1 MLIAGWFLLPGIMNA
16 YPGTNVN
23 PLRDMRT
30 DYNRVRMTRIFGTAY
45 AAAELISGLK
55 LKETLSYD
63 YSIQK
68 DARYL
73 NALSGAGP
81 KSGSDAQSSKG
92 FFEYGKLISSTSLN
106 YIRTFA
112 EAFNTFYVKE
122 YAGVDPLNGST
133 LYVKNPPD
141 AEGRYDRT
149 LTADPDEA
157 QAIAYK
163 AADPKIA
170 GDLTNLFTYQWFDLG
185 FTFTYSLGGHS
196 FDKTGTYSETDGA
209 SEGNRNLPVYALDRW
224 QKPGDRTDVPRFV
237 LGRSDKV
244 SGGSSRF
251 VHSTDHL
258 RLKNLT
264 FGVILPHAWTDK
276 VWLDKVRLYF
286 SGNNLLSWAKW
297 KQYDPEVPVSGE
309 VFCETPPMRTF
320 SFGAEINF

>member
-1 MLIAGWFLLPGIMNA
+1 MNA

-122 YAGVDPLNGST
+122 YAGVDPLNGSA
-133 LYVKNPPD
+133 LYVKNTPD

-170 GDLTNLFTYQWFDLG
+170 
-185 FTFTYSLGGHS
+185 
-196 FDKTGTYSETDGA
+196 
-209 SEGNRNLPVYALDRW
+209 
-224 QKPGDRTDVPRFV
+224 GDRTDVPRFV

-264 FGVILPHAWTDK
+264 FGVTLPHAWTDK

-286 SGNNLLSWAKW
+286 SGSNLLSWAKW
-297 KQYDPEVPVSGE
+297 KQYDPEVRVSGE